1 MPSPGNPVRRISRAS
16 LPGPGP
22 ISWPGSYQHLHRP
35 VLLITP
41 DVKISEQIFKDLTFF
56 LGEEAVRASGPESRV
71 LMFPAHEVLPF
82 RELSFDA
89 DVSCA
94 RLAAASVALT
104 SPEPWFMVAPALAL
118 RQKLPPENRVRD
130 LLAYVVAGEILERPL
145 FLQHLLEG
153 GYERRPV
160 VEERGEFS
168 VRGGVIDL
176 FPPLY
181 SHPVR
186 LEFWGDEVESIRL
199 FDPATQ
205 RSQGTLDDLVVLPA
219 SEVVL
224 DEAVKERS
232 LARRS
237 RRQDPEFYDHVHEG
251 RQFPRIERHLAEF
264 YDQPQTLWDFLPPD
278 TVVVEW
284 DPLILRQELNQQEEA
299 AVAEPEGWLDQTPWE
314 ERRRRFSQIFCP
326 LLTWG
331 HPDQDRDI
339 TFEVEKNDHLA
350 GELARAGDEAG
361 RLIPALAQRL
371 GEWRRGGFHVL
382 LVSLSKH
389 RAERL
394 ARLLAEEGLEVEFTP
409 APAWESGARVEITV
423 GELTGGFRLLSE
435 GLVVLTEDE
444 ALGFRPEGRRRKETR
459 PLQDLTSLA
468 DLAEGDCVVH
478 LDHGIGLYR
487 GLVKLTVGSEVNDFW
502 SWNIKGGPPLPP
514 RGPPEPGA
522 EIPGGGRRQPSGGP
536 VGGKILGAVQEPGK
550 KGGGKDRPGTGG
562 AVCPAPGVAGSPL
575 FAPGPGLPG
584 V

>member
-1 MPSPGNPVRRISRAS
+1 MQQLTAALFREPREAHLQGLTPGAGAYILAR
-16 LPGPGP
+16 L
-22 ISWPGSYQHLHRP
+22 YQHIHRP
-35 VLLITP
+35 ILLITP
-41 DVKISEQIFKDLTFF
+41 DVKVSEQIFKDLTFF
-56 LGEEAVRASGPESRV
+56 LGEDAVRATGPESRV

-82 RELSFDA
+82 RDLSFDA

-104 SPEPWFMVAPALAL
+104 AKDPWFMVAPAMAL

-130 LLAYVVAGEILERPL
+130 LLAYVVPGENLERPA

-224 DEAVKERS
+224 DDAVKERA

-251 RQFPRIERHLAEF
+251 RHFPRIERHLAEF
-264 YDQPQTLWDFLPPD
+264 YDRPQTLWDFLPPD

-299 AVAEPEGWLDQTPWE
+299 AAAEPEGWLDQTPWE
-314 ERRRRFSQIFCP
+314 EQRRRFSQIFCP
-326 LLTWG
+326 LLAWG

-339 TFEVEKNDHLA
+339 TFQVERNDQLA
-350 GELARAGDEAG
+350 GELARAVDEAG

-371 GEWRRGGFHVL
+371 EEWRSSGFQVL

-394 ARLLAEEGLEVEFTP
+394 ARLLAEENLEVQYTP
-409 APAWESGARVEITV
+409 APTWESGGRVEITV
-423 GELTGGFRLLSE
+423 GELTGGSGCSRKAWWSSPKMKPW
-435 GLVVLTEDE
+435 
-444 ALGFRPEGRRRKETR
+444 ASGRKDGAVRKPARSRISPPWPTWR
-459 PLQDLTSLA
+459 KVIAWSTWTTASA
-468 DLAEGDCVVH
+468 STGVWSSSRWVS
-478 LDHGIGLYR
+478 
-487 GLVKLTVGSEVNDFW
+487 KSTTFW
-502 SWNIKGGPPLPP
+502 SWNIK
-514 RGPPEPGA
+514 A
-522 EIPGGGRRQPSGGP
+522 
-536 VGGKILGAVQEPGK
+536 
-550 KGGGKDRPGTGG
+550 GT
-562 AVCPAPGVAGSPL
+562 ASTSPWT
-575 FAPGPGLPG
+575 A
-584 V
+584 

>member
-1 MPSPGNPVRRISRAS
+1 MAVKPSTSAGAHHLAVALSREPRQAHLQGLTPGAGAYILAR
-16 LPGPGP
+16 LF
-22 ISWPGSYQHLHRP
+22 QHIHRP

-41 DVKISEQIFKDLTFF
+41 NVKVTEQILKDLTFF
-56 LGEEAVRASGPESRV
+56 LGQEDARPNGPESRV
-71 LMFPAHEVLPF
+71 LIFPAHEVLPF
-82 RELSFDA
+82 KELSFDA
-89 DVSCA
+89 DVSCG

-104 SPEPWFMVAPALAL
+104 SQQPWFMVAPALAL
-118 RQKLPPENRVRD
+118 RQKLPPESRIRD
-130 LLAYVVAGEILERPL
+130 LLAYVVAGESLERPA

-181 SHPVR
+181 PLPVR

-205 RSQGTLDDLVVLPA
+205 RSQGSLEDLMVLPA

-224 DEAVKERS
+224 DDAVKERG

-237 RRQDPEFYDHVHEG
+237 RRQDPEFWDHVHEG

-264 YDQPQTLWDFLPPD
+264 YERPQTLWDFLPPD

-299 AVAEPEGWLDQTPWE
+299 AAAEPEGWLDQTPWE
-314 ERRRRFSQIFCP
+314 TRRRGFSQIFCP
-326 LLTWG
+326 LLPWG
-331 HPDQDRDI
+331 HPDQDQDI
-339 TFEVEKNDHLA
+339 TFQVEKNDHLA
-350 GELARAGDEAG
+350 EELGRAGDEAG

-371 GEWRRGGFHVL
+371 GEWRRSGFQVL
-382 LVSLSKH
+382 LVSRSKH

-394 ARLLAEEGLEVEFTP
+394 ARLLAEEGLEVQFSP
-409 APAWESGARVEITV
+409 APTWEPGGRVEITV
-423 GELTGGFRLLSE
+423 GELSGGFRLLSE

-487 GLVKLTVGSEVNDFW
+487 GLVKLTVGSEVNDFLELEYQ
-502 SWNIKGGPPLPP
+502 GGDRLYLPVDRLNLVQKYLGVEGASP
-514 RGPPEPGA
+514 RVA
-522 EIPGGGRRQPSGGP
+522 RL
-536 VGGKILGAVQEPGK
+536 GGKSWERAK
-550 KGGGKDRPGTGG
+550 TR
-562 AVCPAPGVAGSPL
+562 
-575 FAPGPGLPG
+575 
-584 V
+584 

>member
-1 MPSPGNPVRRISRAS
+1 MQDLTVALSREPRQAYLQGLTPGAGAYILAR
-16 LPGPGP
+16 L
-22 ISWPGSYQHLHRP
+22 YQHLHRP

-41 DVKISEQIFKDLTFF
+41 DVKNSEQIFKDLTFS
-56 LGEEAVRASGPESRV
+56 LGEDAVRASGPESRV

-339 TFEVEKNDHLA
+339 TFQVEKNDHLA

-394 ARLLAEEGLEVEFTP
+394 ARLLAEEGLEVQFTP
-409 APAWESGARVEITV
+409 APAWESGA
-423 GELTGGFRLLSE
+423 GW
-435 GLVVLTEDE
+435 
-444 ALGFRPEGRRRKETR
+444 K
-459 PLQDLTSLA
+459 
-468 DLAEGDCVVH
+468 
-478 LDHGIGLYR
+478 
-487 GLVKLTVGSEVNDFW
+487 
-502 SWNIKGGPPLPP
+502 
-514 RGPPEPGA
+514 
-522 EIPGGGRRQPSGGP
+522 
-536 VGGKILGAVQEPGK
+536 
-550 KGGGKDRPGTGG
+550 
-562 AVCPAPGVAGSPL
+562 
-575 FAPGPGLPG
+575 
-584 V
+584 